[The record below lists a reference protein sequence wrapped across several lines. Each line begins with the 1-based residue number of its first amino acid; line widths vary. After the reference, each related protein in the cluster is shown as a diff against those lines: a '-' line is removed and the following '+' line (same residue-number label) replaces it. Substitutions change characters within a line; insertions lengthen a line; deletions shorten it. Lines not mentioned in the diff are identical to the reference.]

1 MLDRAVPAPAGPGDA
16 RRGTDLAA
24 LGNRTDRSLLT
35 TIFYIYYIEDSG
47 ARDLSISFTHMHNNL
62 TRLDN

>member
-24 LGNRTDRSLLT
+24 LGNRTDRSVYLLRDS
-35 TIFYIYYIEDSG
+35 IYYIEDSG